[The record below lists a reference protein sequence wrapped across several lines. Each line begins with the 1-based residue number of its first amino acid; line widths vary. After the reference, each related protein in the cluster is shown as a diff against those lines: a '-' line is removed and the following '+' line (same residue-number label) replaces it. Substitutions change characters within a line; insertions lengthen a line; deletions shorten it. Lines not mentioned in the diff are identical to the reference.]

1 MLYRKFRVHGS
12 KDLIEWRS
20 KFSPLFVPG
29 FEFYFFF
36 ALTREPCVFLGPP
49 GLHHHPAKVPISR
62 SCKWSHILLKDC
74 KGNIDLFR
82 LAISS
87 FTTTSCSL
95 SVHGDSTNFLKDLSN
110 EQPRGPYKPISH
122 PTPRRKIFN
131 LNTYHRL
138 QSKHEVYLTE
148 IPL

>member
-1 MLYRKFRVHGS
+1 MNRHYTAVRRYVAPVSLNSHNFGPL
-12 KDLIEWRS
+12 LI
-20 KFSPLFVPG
+20 
-29 FEFYFFF
+29 
-36 ALTREPCVFLGPP
+36 RETFIKPRLGPVD
-49 GLHHHPAKVPISR
+49 AKAPISR
-62 SCKWSHILLKDC
+62 SCKWSNILLKDC
-74 KGNIDLFR
+74 KGNVHLFR
-82 LAISS
+82 LTIRS

-122 PTPRRKIFN
+122 PTPRHKRFN

>member
-1 MLYRKFRVHGS
+1 M
-12 KDLIEWRS
+12 
-20 KFSPLFVPG
+20 
-29 FEFYFFF
+29 
-36 ALTREPCVFLGPP
+36 
-49 GLHHHPAKVPISR
+49 
-62 SCKWSHILLKDC
+62 LKDC

-82 LAISS
+82 LAIRS

-110 EQPRGPYKPISH
+110 KQPRGTYKPISH
-122 PTPRRKIFN
+122 PTPRHKRFN

-148 IPL
+148 IPLRDDNIWRGKFSSMSFAQTRQKIASARNSYRQPNASKGCIKERINSTALISSLHY